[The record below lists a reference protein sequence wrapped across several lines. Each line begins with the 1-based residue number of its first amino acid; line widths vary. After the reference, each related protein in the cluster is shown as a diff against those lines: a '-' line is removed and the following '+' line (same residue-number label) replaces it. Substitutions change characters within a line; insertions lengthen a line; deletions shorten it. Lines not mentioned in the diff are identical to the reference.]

1 MSIQLVS
8 QKYIEDQKP
17 EESDDSFGIA

>member
-8 QKYIEDQKP
+8 QKYIEDQKL